1 MCKIPAENIKLCCS
15 WSLSKFST
23 FQITWF
29 LRNERV
35 LSEFRYRI
43 LHYFFSI
50 IKKLKNQSVRANFI
64 LTMQATSIKD
74 TKKPREHLNK
84 KLLNRKLRCHQEQCK
99 INFQQF
105 IRHVFFLFLPNE
117 NELAQFFTL
126 VALPGLAHL
135 PLVQLCNKLFF
146 FDTSSFFL

>member
-29 LRNERV
+29 LRNKRV
-35 LSEFRYRI
+35 LSEFRYWI

-126 VALPGLAHL
+126 AALPGLAHL